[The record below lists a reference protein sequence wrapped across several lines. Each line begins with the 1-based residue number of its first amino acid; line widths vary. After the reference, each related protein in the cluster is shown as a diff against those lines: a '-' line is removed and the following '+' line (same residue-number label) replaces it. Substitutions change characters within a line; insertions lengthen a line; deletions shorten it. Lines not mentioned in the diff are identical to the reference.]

1 MAQAAPWDEVTW
13 PTLMVAPFDQQTTAT
28 LNASARPPEAVVQV
42 LAQPNRSRRRLL
54 AVLVAFLAAGILG
67 GATTFAAFSLLP
79 DGGATVALTPAATA
93 TATQPTPKRVP
104 AAPTAETAEVRV
116 QVLDGAGSGARL
128 DAAVAA
134 LEDLGCRVTVGE
146 AALPFD
152 TTTVYYGDGARD
164 AASALRD
171 ADARFT
177 RILGRQPGLDDTYDV
192 QVIVGADWPLPA
204 GQEDVAAAPTGSPD
218 AAAAPPPPAPAP
230 PAPAPPAA
238 VPAAPAPPG
247 SYGTAT
253 LQVPG
258 WVAILDSVFPDG
270 TLPATD
276 LPRQGPFAYAD
287 VLAYA
292 GNFERA
298 GIATTVFNSSTYSSL
313 RPGLWVIAVPGFAT
327 GDAAEG
333 YCATVAAVAPDCY
346 PRYVDY

>member
-1 MAQAAPWDEVTW
+1 VTW
-13 PTLMVAPFDQQTTAT
+13 PTPAVAAFDEQTTAT
-28 LNASARPPEAVVQV
+28 LSASARPPEAVLETPAEPNRPRRRRSLV
-42 LAQPNRSRRRLL
+42 LA
-54 AVLVAFLAAGILG
+54 AFLAAGILG
-67 GATTFAAFSLLP
+67 GATTFTAFSLLP
-79 DGGATVALTPAATA
+79 DSGTTVALTPPATISQTETGPEPEPAATPERA
-93 TATQPTPKRVP
+93 P
-104 AAPTAETAEVRV
+104 AAPAADPADVRV
-116 QVLDGAGSGARL
+116 QVLDGAGSEARI

-134 LEDLGCRVTVGE
+134 LEDLGYRVTAGQ
-146 AALPFD
+146 AALPFN
-152 TTTVYYGDGARD
+152 TTTVYYGDDTRD
-164 AASALRD
+164 AATALRD
-171 ADARFT
+171 ADTRFT
-177 RILGRQPGLDDTYDV
+177 RILARQPGFDDTYDV
-192 QVIVGADWPLPA
+192 HVVVGTDWPLPP
-204 GQEDVAAAPTGSPD
+204 GQEDLAAAPTGTPD
-218 AAAAPPPPAPAP
+218 PAAAPAP
-230 PAPAPPAA
+230 PAAAPPAA

-287 VLAYA
+287 VLGYA

-313 RPGLWVIAVPGFAT
+313 RPGLWVIAVPGFAS